1 MRIYLT
7 GSTGYIGSAL
17 ARRLLAAG
25 HQVLAQVR
33 QSSDPAAVQA
43 LAGAGATTCVG
54 DIRDRYSL
62 REGMSGAD
70 WVIHAAADLEF
81 GGPEERMRAV
91 NVEGCENVAS
101 LAYKLGVGRFL
112 LVSSVAVWGGSPA
125 DGSPADEDTPRA
137 TRHPSLYGATKAAG
151 EMAVRQWAQKGL
163 RTNVV
168 WPSLVYGPPGK
179 RSGTNP
185 LLRALVRGRFP
196 ALVGADRKTSWVFLE
211 DLVEAVV
218 RVLERAPVG
227 RDYLLA
233 GSVTTVAEAAR
244 LTCQLAGS
252 RPPRLRLPVA
262 LADLVLRLAQPLL
275 ARRGRRSPFNRA
287 QLANLAR
294 HWAFSDQR
302 ARRELAWE
310 PRPLADGLVPTVA
323 FLRQLDHPAGG
334 SGAAP
339 PAVGS

>member
-7 GSTGYIGSAL
+7 GATGYIGSAL
-17 ARRLLAAG
+17 ARRLLGAG
-25 HQVLAQVR
+25 HELRAQVR
-33 QSSDPAAVQA
+33 ATSDPAVVAA
-43 LAGAGATTCVG
+43 LAAGGATTCVG

-70 WVIHAAADLEF
+70 WVIHAAADLDF
-81 GGPEERMRAV
+81 GGPEERMRGA
-91 NVEGCENVAS
+91 NVDGCENVAS
-101 LAYKLGVGRFL
+101 LASKLGVGRFL

-125 DGSPADEDTPRA
+125 DGSAADEETPRSA
-137 TRHPSLYGATKAAG
+137 AHPSLYGATKAGG
-151 EMAVRQWAQKGL
+151 EVAVRRWAEQGL

-179 RSGTNP
+179 RSGINP

-196 ALVGADRKTSWVFLE
+196 ALVGAQRRTSWIYLE
-211 DLVEAVV
+211 DLVEAMV
-218 RVLERAPVG
+218 RVIERAPVG

-233 GSVTTVAEAAR
+233 GAIASVAEAAE
-244 LTCQLAGS
+244 LTCNLAGT
-252 RPPRLRLPVA
+252 RPPRLRLPVG
-262 LADLVLRLAQPLL
+262 LADLALRLAGPWL
-275 ARRGRRSPFNRA
+275 ARKGRRSPFSRA

-310 PRPLADGLVPTVA
+310 PRPLAAGLPPTVA
-323 FLRQLDHPAGG
+323 FLRGLDGSARGAA
-334 SGAAP
+334 SGAP
-339 PAVGS
+339 GG